1 MSNSVTTEPN
11 ASSLDRQ
18 SKITLNVGINRI
30 GGGVIFVAGD
40 RVLTRSGDNIS
51 LSEYELPDTSFRLDI
66 DDSITPEEA
75 FAGIYELIRLSPEIG
90 RVLIAHVIE
99 GFTMAA
105 FKEAGI
111 MPRGILMIVGKSGM
125 LKSHYVPQITQLYNR
140 TDGVKPETRFN
151 SSKRFIEE
159 MLCEYNECTIV
170 IDDLHTAQSKGIKQS
185 NDTTA
190 EEIIRRISDNAGRGR
205 MEGKSTVQKEFNAN
219 VIFIGEYTIGQE
231 STLPRVLVV
240 PLTKRPDG
248 GVLDKYQ
255 RKQPLLISTFYFYF
269 LHWYVENYEA
279 VCNEIDKRL
288 TELRQTA
295 SNTDVHGRL
304 CDTEFCLN
312 MSFMIFLEFCVESVF
327 ITEEQARSEYLLFTD
342 YLREIAT
349 NNQKRFQAN
358 NAYEGEDY
366 LSFIKKLYTSR
377 SFCISDC
384 KKSFDID
391 KHDGLIH
398 NDCLYLRGKKLKEK
412 LHLFSPDIDTRE
424 VISDLVNKEALR
436 VGKDGNTVQFSDE
449 PFKGM
454 RFYAIR
460 LDKLK

>member
-30 GGGVIFVAGD
+30 GCGVIFVAGD

-51 LSEYELPDTSFRLDI
+51 LSEYELPDTSFHFDI
-66 DDSITPEEA
+66 DDSITAEEA
-75 FAGIYELIRLSPEIG
+75 FEGICELINLSPEIG
-90 RVLIAHVIE
+90 RVLIAHVIV
-99 GFTMAA
+99 GLIMAA

-111 MPRGILMIVGKSGM
+111 EPCAILMVVGKSGL

-140 TDGVKPETRFN
+140 KDGIKPETRFN
-151 SSKRFIEE
+151 STQRFIED
-159 MLCEYNECTIV
+159 LIYEYRECTV
-170 IDDLHTAQSKGIKQS
+170 TIDDLHTAESKGIKRS
-185 NDTTA
+185 NETTA
-190 EEIIRRISDNAGRGR
+190 EEIIRRISDNTGRGR

-255 RKQPLLISTFYFYF
+255 RKQPLLVSTFYFYF
-269 LHWYVENYEA
+269 LHWYAENYEA
-279 VCNEIDKRL
+279 VCNEIDERL
-288 TELRQTA
+288 TKLRQTTA
-295 SNTDVHGRL
+295 NTDVHGRL
-304 CDTEFCLN
+304 CDTEFCLK
-312 MSFMIFLEFCVESVF
+312 MSFMIFLEFCSESGF

-342 YLREIAT
+342 YLREIVT

-358 NAYEGEDY
+358 NANGNEDY
-366 LSFIKKLYTSR
+366 LEYIKKLYASH
-377 SFCISDC
+377 SFYLSDS
-384 KKSFDID
+384 KESFDAD
-391 KHDGLIH
+391 SHDGLLH
-398 NDCLYLRGKKLKEK
+398 NNCLYLRRKKLEEK
-412 LHLFSPDIDTRE
+412 LHLFSPDIDIRE

-436 VGKDGNTVQFSDE
+436 VGKDKYTNQI
-449 PFKGM
+449 KGK
-454 RFYAIR
+454 RFYVIP